1 MRARGEKGWGRVVEN
16 GVPPF
21 PCMSRPFI
29 PCYAI
34 SNAIE
39 GMLFSRFMRG
49 LTFIGAGARKVVCGN
64 ENVLSIWPFFDF
76 VHFSRCISI

>member
-1 MRARGEKGWGRVVEN
+1 M
-16 GVPPF
+16 PPF

-49 LTFIGAGARKVVCGN
+49 LTFIGGWGLGRREKWFAAKCKMSQTFFSFLDAHRD
-64 ENVLSIWPFFDF
+64 VLSKFIFGKLIDK
-76 VHFSRCISI
+76 